1 MRKLLVIAVIAT
13 TVTVVA
19 AGCAPRSAN
28 RGNIPA
34 PSQLEKL
41 QVGKHS
47 KEYVRTLLG
56 TPSTVGTFDKEVW
69 YYIGRRTEKWAF
81 FDESVI
87 QQQVVAVYFD
97 PTGKVEHI
105 QKYDKNDSREVDLVE
120 GKTPTSGRELGILEQ
135 VIGNLGRFNRP
146 GSSSTHRY

>member
-1 MRKLLVIAVIAT
+1 MRKLLVIAVIGA
-13 TVTVVA
+13 TVTA
-19 AGCAPRSAN
+19 ATAGCAPRFAN

-81 FDESVI
+81 FDETVI
-87 QQQVVAVYFD
+87 QQKVVVVYFD
-97 PTGKVEHI
+97 PTGKVEYI
-105 QKYDKNDSREVDLVE
+105 QKYDQDDGRKVNLVE
-120 GKTPTSGRELGILEQ
+120 GKTPTSGRKLGILEQ
-135 VIGNLGRFNRP
+135 IMGNLGRFNRP
-146 GSSSTHRY
+146 SSSSTHRY

>member
-1 MRKLLVIAVIAT
+1 MRKPLIIAVIAAT
-13 TVTVVA
+13 FAVAA

-47 KEYVRTLLG
+47 KEYVRSLLG

-69 YYIGRRTEKWAF
+69 YYIGRRTERWAF
-81 FDESVI
+81 LEESVV

-97 PTGKVEHI
+97 PAGKIEQI
-105 QKYDKNDSREVDLVE
+105 
-120 GKTPTSGRELGILEQ
+120 GRAH
-135 VIGNLGRFNRP
+135 V
-146 GSSSTHRY
+146 

>member
-1 MRKLLVIAVIAT
+1 MRKPLVIAVIAT
-13 TVTVVA
+13 TVTVAA

-97 PTGKVEHI
+97 PTGTVEHI
-105 QKYDKNDSREVDLVE
+105 QKYDKNDSREIDLVE
-120 GKTPTSGRELGILEQ
+120 GKTPTSGRELGIFEQ
-135 VIGNLGRFNRP
+135 IIGNLGRFNRP
-146 GSSSTHRY
+146 GSSSTYRY